1 MIRGLYSAASGI
13 TTQIAKNDVYAA
25 NLANV
30 STAGYCGSRVSQTA
44 FPRDLAIS
52 NLLSGAPNFPG
63 ATDGLRGGVVVSAAG
78 VDLSPG
84 PISQTNNDFDLAIS
98 GDGFFC
104 LNSPQGL
111 IFTRSG
117 QFQLDAGNTLVSQS
131 GYPVLGLGGPIR
143 LASGALTVDEGGQ
156 VWDGDQLVDTL
167 RIVTFADGSGL
178 RKTEG
183 GLVGG
188 SGPQPATGCKIAQGA
203 IAGSNVRAM
212 AEMSKMM
219 TGLRLYEAN
228 VRALQAQD
236 ESIATLLR
244 EAVG

>member
-1 MIRGLYSAASGI
+1 MIRGLYSAASGM
-13 TTQIAKNDVYAA
+13 TTQAAKNDVYAA

-30 STAGYCGSRVSQTA
+30 STAGYRRSRVIQTS

-52 NLLSGAPNFPG
+52 NLLSEVLNSPG
-63 ATDGLRGGVVVSAAG
+63 ASGGLRGGVVVSAAS

-98 GDGFFC
+98 GAGFFC

-117 QFQLDAGNTLVSQS
+117 QFQLDASNTLVSRA
-131 GYPVLGLGGPIR
+131 GYPVLGLDGPIR
-143 LASGALTVDEGGQ
+143 LASGALKVDESGQ
-156 VWDGDQLVDTL
+156 VWDGDQPVDTL
-167 RIVTFADGSGL
+167 RIVEFADPGSL

-188 SGPQPATGCKIAQGA
+188 SGERPATGYTIAQGA
-203 IAGSNVRAM
+203 IEGSNVRAM
-212 AEMSKMM
+212 TEMGKMM
-219 TGLRLYEAN
+219 NGMRLYEAN
-228 VRALQAQD
+228 VRALQMQD